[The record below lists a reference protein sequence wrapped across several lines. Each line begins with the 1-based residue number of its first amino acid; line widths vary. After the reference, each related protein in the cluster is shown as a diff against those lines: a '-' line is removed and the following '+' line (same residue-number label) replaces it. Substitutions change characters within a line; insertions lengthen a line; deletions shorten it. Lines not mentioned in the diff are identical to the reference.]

1 MLIFQPLNKKRM
13 ANLFQ
18 FLPELQGRELMFVQG
33 LTKDF
38 TESQLMNFANLYRT
52 RRRDPQIILLTALI
66 GFVGIAGVQRFLIN
80 QIGMGILY
88 LLTGGLCLI
97 GTIID
102 LINYQDLAIEYNMQM
117 ANESAMLVK
126 GMS

>member
-1 MLIFQPLNKKRM
+1 M
-13 ANLFQ
+13 ANFFQ

-33 LTKDF
+33 LTKDYDDK
-38 TESQLMNFANLYRT
+38 QMMNFANIYRS
-52 RRRDPQIILLTALI
+52 RRRDPQIILLTTLL
-66 GFVGIAGVQRFLIN
+66 GFVCIAGVQRFLIN

-88 LLTGGLCLI
+88 LFTGGLCLI

-102 LINYQDLAIEYNMQM
+102 LINYQDLAMEYNMRM

-126 GMS
+126 GM